1 MLKQQQIN
9 LELNIYKKLA
19 LKLATNF
26 IKLASKHSHKKMKD
40 YDPFP
45 RDYDQN

>member
-9 LELNIYKKLA
+9 LELIIALA
-19 LKLATNF
+19 SKLATNF
-26 IKLASKHSHKKMKD
+26 IKLASKHSHKKLKD

-45 RDYDQN
+45 RDYNQN